1 MPYSFTKIEE
11 DKTMTIGLVFFFLII
26 FYFVVFWLIALL
38 AQNFL
43 FTTTSE
49 MAMRESTW
57 RLLNGYD
64 TLKVLAAAFIIGWLH
79 WTHTTYNLLPRAVN
93 ALKARPLDK
102 NDTYHQT
109 FANIIEEVSVATG
122 GRRIEGAVIHTAAM
136 NAFALADF
144 QGRAVIGV
152 TEGLLARLTRAQ
164 LEAVVGHEAAHI
176 IQGDC
181 LATTVTS
188 SLFALYGALLRGFN
202 EVLMAGGRGMRYS
215 SRGRSGGSGAAAFI
229 LLVYALL
236 AFTALMSA
244 LARMFISRQR
254 EYRADAVAARLTRDP
269 LSLAEA
275 LYAIAFRW
283 RGAGL
288 PAQAM
293 ESIFIVNPSY
303 AVADERSGF
312 VADLF
317 STHPPITKRLQI
329 LLDMAHMDAE
339 AMAQEVERKNQRP
352 RVSVPTAGAADSS
365 FRWMAH
371 RDGKWEGPFE
381 LTQFLSA
388 EWLKPETWV
397 QRLGTKNVTMAYED
411 DDIRKVVQKK
421 APDDSAYQCP
431 RCAVAL
437 SKIIY
442 EGTEVFKC
450 PFCQGTLVGH
460 EDAQKIIIRPEVG
473 FTDKIIR
480 IAAGIKEE
488 QKKWREA
495 VIRRDPKTLFPCPRC
510 RHPRERMMRMFYTA
524 AYHVEIDKCFSC
536 GLIWFDRDEFEVLQY
551 MMEHGSSAK

>member
-11 DKTMTIGLVFFFLII
+11 DKTKTIGLVLFFLITL
-26 FYFVVFWLIALL
+26 YFVVFWLIALL

-43 FTTTSE
+43 FTTASE
-49 MAMRESTW
+49 MALRGSTL
-57 RLLNGYD
+57 RSLSGHD
-64 TLKVLAAAFIIGWLH
+64 TLRVLGVALIIGWLH
-79 WTHTTYNLLPRAVN
+79 WTYTTSNLLPRAIN

-102 NDTYHQT
+102 NDTYHQML
-109 FANIIEEVSVATG
+109 ANIIEEVSVATG
-122 GRRIEGAVIHTAAM
+122 GRRIEGAVLHTSAM

-176 IQGDC
+176 IRGDC

-188 SLFALYGALLRGFN
+188 SLFELYGALLRGFN
-202 EVLMAGGRGMRYS
+202 EALMAGGRGISYS
-215 SRGRSGGSGAAAFI
+215 SRGRGGGSGAGAFI
-229 LLVYALL
+229 VLVYALL
-236 AFTALMSA
+236 ALTALLSS
-244 LARMFISRQR
+244 LARMFVSRQR

-275 LYAIAFRW
+275 LYAIAYRW

-288 PAQAM
+288 PAQEM

-303 AVADERSGF
+303 AAADERSGF
-312 VADLF
+312 LADLF
-317 STHPPITKRLQI
+317 STHPPVKQRLRI
-329 LLDMAHMDAE
+329 LLDMAHVDAE

-352 RVSVPTAGAADSS
+352 RVPVPTAGAADASL
-365 FRWMAH
+365 RWMAYKE
-371 RDGKWEGPFE
+371 GKWEGPFE

-388 EWLKPETWV
+388 VWLRPETWV
-397 QRLGTKNVTMAYED
+397 QRLGTKNVTLAYED
-411 DDIRKVVQKK
+411 DDIRGVVQKK
-421 APDDSAYQCP
+421 APDDSAFQCP

-460 EDAQKIIIRPEVG
+460 EDVQKIIIRPEVG
-473 FTDKIIR
+473 FSEKIIR
-480 IAAGIKEE
+480 IAAGIQQE

-495 VIRRDPKTLFPCPRC
+495 VIRRDPKTLFPCPKC
-510 RHPRERMMRMFYTA
+510 RHPRERMMRMFYTEI
-524 AYHVEIDKCFSC
+524 YRIEIDKCFSC
-536 GLIWFDRDEFEVLQY
+536 GLIWFDQDELEVLQY
-551 MMEHGSSAK
+551 MIEHGSLSK